1 VPQKKVIPLIHKGE
15 NVLVSSPTGTG
26 KTLTGFLAIINE
38 LFLRSK
44 ENGLEDKIECVYISP
59 LKALAND
66 INRNLNEPLREI
78 YKLAEESD
86 MNLPKIRVGL
96 RSGDTTQNDRQKML
110 RKPPHILITTPESL
124 ALSLTAPK
132 FKEKFK
138 DVKYVIVDEIHEVS
152 SSKRGT
158 LLSLNLERLEE
169 LSPGF
174 VRIGLSA
181 TQAPLD
187 RISNFLCGYENGEP
201 RKCNIVDVDLKRGLD
216 LMTLTPVDD
225 LTTAGFEVAN
235 ERMYDIL
242 VKLIEEHKTTLIF
255 TNTRSATEHV
265 AIRLKARGIDSLEA
279 HHSSLGKEIRLG
291 VEEKLKNGE
300 LKCVISSTSL
310 ELGIDIGSV
319 DLVVQIGSPKS
330 VSKGLQRIGRAGH
343 SITKLSQG
351 RFVVFNLDDLVE
363 CAVLTKAA
371 YDREIDRVSIPEGA
385 LDVLSQAV
393 VGMSLEKTWSI
404 DESYNLIRR
413 SYPYRNLTMEDY
425 MSVINYL
432 AGRIEN
438 NTIYSKIWYDEE
450 EKVFGKK
457 KSTRMIYFMNIGT
470 IPDDSDYR
478 VIDLSGRHLGQLSDK
493 FVERMTAGDIFV
505 LGARTY
511 AFIRTRGNRVIVR
524 DATGLKPTIPSWTGE
539 MLPRSYDLGTLIG
552 KFRDNI
558 QKSLDKD
565 DLREW
570 LRENYHLDEN
580 GARSIISY
588 IRAQTKFNVPTDSHL
603 YVEGYRENG
612 LYSILFL
619 IPLGRRVNDAI
630 SRAYAQAIS
639 NTYETNTRVT
649 VTDDGFMLT
658 VESSIPIKNVIN
670 LIDADNFVDYVKR
683 SIMNTTVFKERFR
696 QCATRS
702 LMVLRRYKGHEV
714 SVVIQQLRSDKVLRA
729 IENIP
734 NFPVVTETYRE
745 IMNDMMDVPSALKY
759 VEEVI
764 GRNQYTVKDYSEEA
778 SPFSL
783 SLILAGV
790 SDVVLM
796 EERAKLMKELQSR
809 IVDRVY
815 GTEYMDFKIK
825 DPRIVDNFYRSKVPP
840 VSDMESYMEL
850 CRHFPMVDITK
861 SRFNSPFPYSSVDT
875 PAIGREL
882 VKEEKLWSI
891 SLRGLYWVTEE
902 RYGLFRELF
911 ARNRPLN
918 EEEQKV
924 LEECNGSTPRE
935 IQQSTGYEE
944 SQVKNALL
952 ALESMYLVRRKFKR
966 EAFSYEKIDTY
977 PESSYTVE
985 DLFFDLLNSMGPM
998 TLDEISVR
1006 FPVEKDRI
1014 VKTLELLESR
1024 GKITEEYVTPVF
1036 AKQYIVK
1043 GDLERI
1049 LSTASLE
1056 PTAIRMSRYMR
1067 RFKSTDEYL
1076 ENLGFFVKDES
1087 VKARLISDGK
1097 NHDEINIPVIRGRF
1111 FKHRPTIM
1119 ERRLAMALQKLRES
1133 PMDEKEQQIYD
1144 FLKFGAVTL
1153 DAISREL
1160 NIDPKE
1166 ARQIVRS
1173 LEHRILVSEDDDTYS
1188 RISMED
1194 QLDRKNAMGILL
1206 DHFGPLTQNEIMN
1219 SFWFYIKAGDLDG
1232 IEMHSG
1238 LHGTYYGKLPEPVEE
1253 SIMLPMGDPVS
1264 IITGRLVTEA
1274 SNLNTMFFSKN
1285 NLVCILSLEQTQEG
1299 MWIDDLI
1306 VEKEELL
1313 QNFFDY
1319 LDERFGGNG
1328 LSIIFTGVMENL
1340 WDMLEKNGFRKIRD
1354 VAIRSS
1360 SETELLYSDEL
1371 FQRSLYCYSQSRVTK
1386 RTVMDSIMEAR
1397 LGIRDATEAYANG
1410 IRSTDVDSY
1419 FYSDILFNFNG
1430 PMNLNSKATMETIS
1444 LYRTLR
1450 GRKIDRLE
1458 MDILKIIMD
1467 YPKPEE
1473 EVLINVQGS
1482 HDRAVASIKDL
1493 WNRSII
1499 CKDSD
1504 SKFRYVVEKFELKE
1518 AAMILET
1525 KILESFGFL
1534 DFQLFSEITGNRD
1547 EQLYS
1552 GTIDI
1557 VRKKDGLSNCIILD
1571 NKRAVLVTARF
1582 LDMRKKSAKPFI
1594 IGPRDLF
1601 SYIFRNQIKTQTGG
1615 TRNFLLID
1623 NLSVKAFSSVKRNR
1637 NELKIEEMS
1646 GENEIRKEFIK
1657 EFSNSGYSIR
1667 F

>member
-1 VPQKKVIPLIHKGE
+1 M
-15 NVLVSSPTGTG
+15 LVSSPTGTG

-38 LFLRSK
+38 LFLRTK

-66 INRNLNEPLREI
+66 INRNLNEPLGEI
-78 YKLAEESD
+78 YKLAEKEH
-86 MNLPKIRVGL
+86 MGLPKIRVGL

-110 RKPPHILITTPESL
+110 RKPPHILITTPESF

-132 FKEKFK
+132 FKEKFR

-187 RISNFLCGYENGEP
+187 KIANFLCGFENEAP
-201 RKCNIVDVDLKRGLD
+201 RKCNIVDVNLKRGLD

-242 VKLIEEHKTTLIF
+242 VNLIEEHKTTLIF

-265 AIRLKARGIDSLEA
+265 AIRLKARGVDSLEA

-343 SITKLSQG
+343 SITKLSNG
-351 RFVVFNLDDLVE
+351 RFVVFSLDDLVE

-371 YDREIDRVSIPEGA
+371 YDREIDRVNIPEGA

-404 DESYNLIRR
+404 EESYSLIRR
-413 SYPYRNLTMEDY
+413 SYPYRNLAMEDF
-425 MSVINYL
+425 MSVVNYL

-438 NTIYSKIWYDEE
+438 NTIYSKIWFDEE
-450 EKVFGKK
+450 EQVFGKK

-493 FVERMTAGDIFV
+493 FVERMSAGDIFV

-552 KFRDNI
+552 KFRDTI
-558 QKSLDKD
+558 QKNLENA

-570 LRENYHLDEN
+570 LMENYHLDEN

-588 IRAQTKFNVPTDSHL
+588 IRAQTKFTVPTEKYL
-603 YVEGYRENG
+603 YIEGYREND
-612 LYSILFL
+612 LYSIIFL

-630 SRAYAQAIS
+630 SRAYAQAVS
-639 NTYETNTRVT
+639 NAYETNTRVT

-658 VESSIPIKNVIN
+658 VDSSIPLRDLVRLINVE
-670 LIDADNFVDYVKR
+670 NFVDYVKR
-683 SIMNTTVFKERFR
+683 SIMNTTIFKERFR
-696 QCATRS
+696 QCATRA

-759 VEEVI
+759 VEDVI
-764 GRNQYTVKDYSEEA
+764 SRNQYHIKDYSEEA

-825 DPRIVDNFYRSKVPP
+825 DPRIVDNFYKSKVPE
-840 VSDMESYMEL
+840 VVDSESYIEL

-861 SRFNSPFPYSSVDT
+861 SRFNSPFPYSATDT
-875 PAIGREL
+875 LAIGREL
-882 VKEEKLWSI
+882 VKEDRLWSI
-891 SLRGLYWVTEE
+891 SLRGLYWVPVE
-902 RYGLFRELF
+902 RYGLFRKLF
-911 ARNRPLN
+911 ARHRPMTD
-918 EEEQKV
+918 EEEKV
-924 LEECNGSTPRE
+924 FEQCNGNTPKE
-935 IQQSTGYEE
+935 IQQNLGLEE
-944 SQVKNALL
+944 SQVKNSLI
-952 ALESMYLVRRKFKR
+952 ALETMYLVRRKYKR
-966 EAFSYEKIDTY
+966 ETFSYEKIGEI
-977 PESSYTVE
+977 PETSYTEE
-985 DLFFDLLNSMGPM
+985 DLLFDILNSMGPM

-1006 FPVEKDRI
+1006 LPVDKEKI
-1014 VKTLELLESR
+1014 VKTLELLISR
-1024 GKITEEYVTPVF
+1024 GKIMEEYVTPVF

-1043 GDLERI
+1043 GDLEKI
-1049 LSTASLE
+1049 LSTASME
-1056 PTAIRMSRYMR
+1056 PTALRMGKYLRK
-1067 RFKSTDEYL
+1067 FHNTDEYL
-1076 ENLGFFVKDES
+1076 ESLGFYIKKES
-1087 VKARLISDGK
+1087 VRARMISEDPGW
-1097 NHDEINIPVIRGRF
+1097 DSIESTLTVAGRF
-1111 FKHRPTIM
+1111 FKHRPTVM
-1119 ERRLAMALQKLRES
+1119 SRKMAMALQKLRES
-1133 PMDEKEQQIYD
+1133 PLDEKEQKIYD

-1153 DAISREL
+1153 DTIAKEL
-1160 NIDPKE
+1160 NIDQKE
-1166 ARQIVRS
+1166 ARQLVRS
-1173 LEHRILVSEDDDTYS
+1173 LEQRILVSELDDTYS
-1188 RISMED
+1188 RISVDDKITRNE
-1194 QLDRKNAMGILL
+1194 AMKILL
-1206 DHFGPLTQNEIMN
+1206 DYFGPLTQNEIMN
-1219 SFWFYIKAGDLDG
+1219 SFWFYIKSGDLEG
-1232 IEMHSG
+1232 IETHSG
-1238 LHGTYYGKLPEPVEE
+1238 LRGTYYGKLPEAANS
-1253 SIMLPMGDPVS
+1253 SIMLPIGDPVS
-1264 IITGRLVTEA
+1264 ITTGRLVTEG
-1274 SNLNTMFFSKN
+1274 SDLNTMFFADN
-1285 NLVCILSLEQTQEG
+1285 RLVCILSLEVTEEAV
-1299 MWIDDLI
+1299 WIDDLI
-1306 VEKEELL
+1306 VEKEELV
-1313 QNFFDY
+1313 QKFFDH
-1319 LDERFGGNG
+1319 LNKMFDESG
-1328 LSIIFTGVMENL
+1328 LSIIFTGVRDNL
-1340 WDMLEKNGFRKIRD
+1340 WNLLEKNGFNRVRE
-1354 VAIRSS
+1354 VAIKGK
-1360 SETELLYSDEL
+1360 ENIDLIYSDEL
-1371 FQRSLYCYSQSRVTK
+1371 FKRSLYCYSLSRTSK
-1386 RTVMDSIMEAR
+1386 RTVMDSIMDAR

-1410 IRSTDVDSY
+1410 FRSTDADSY
-1419 FYSDILFNFNG
+1419 YYSNILFNFNG

-1444 LYRTLR
+1444 LFRTLR
-1450 GRKIDRLE
+1450 GVKIEKQE
-1458 MDILKIIMD
+1458 MEILKNIID
-1467 YPKPEE
+1467 YPKAED
-1473 EVLINVQGS
+1473 EVLMNTPVS
-1482 HDRAVASIKDL
+1482 HDRAVSSIKSL
-1493 WNRSII
+1493 WNRSVI

-1504 SKFRYVVEKFELKE
+1504 SKYRYVVEKFEMKE
-1518 AAMILET
+1518 AALVLES
-1525 KILESFGFL
+1525 KILESFGFI
-1534 DFQLFSEITGNRD
+1534 DFQLFSEITGND
-1547 EQLYS
+1547 DKQLYAK
-1552 GTIDI
+1552 TIETL
-1557 VRKKDGLSNCIILD
+1557 RKKEGLKGSIILD
-1571 NKRAVLVTARF
+1571 ARRSVLVTPRF
-1582 LDMRKKSAKPFI
+1582 LEDKKKNNRPFI

-1601 SYIFRNQIKTQTGG
+1601 SYIFKNVVKNQTGG
-1615 TRNFLLID
+1615 TRNFLLIE
-1623 NLSVKAFSSVKRNR
+1623 NQNIRAYSSVKRNR
-1637 NELKIEEMS
+1637 NELKIEEIS
-1646 GENEIRKEFIK
+1646 GGNDVRNEFIK